1 MKNGKERIFAAA
13 FAVLAALLLGLAGL
27 ALRPARVNYGAV
39 WGPYRAEPADSLDY
53 LYLGSSYAYCD
64 VNPALVYD
72 ASGLTGY
79 VLAGP
84 EQTLSQTYYYLKEA
98 LRTQSPQLSLIHI

>member
-39 WGPYRAEPADSLDY
+39 WGP
-53 LYLGSSYAYCD
+53 
-64 VNPALVYD
+64 
-72 ASGLTGY
+72 
-79 VLAGP
+79 
-84 EQTLSQTYYYLKEA
+84 
-98 LRTQSPQLSLIHI
+98 